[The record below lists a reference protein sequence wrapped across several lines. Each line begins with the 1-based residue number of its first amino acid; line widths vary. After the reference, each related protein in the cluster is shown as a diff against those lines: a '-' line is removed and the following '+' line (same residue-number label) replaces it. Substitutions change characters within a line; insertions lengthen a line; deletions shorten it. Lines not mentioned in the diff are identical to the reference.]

1 MKLDLQD
8 KATAE
13 KKCKVEEETFGET
26 RKRKA
31 NDAGQISQKKD
42 LVGQHPM
49 ILSHIFLR
57 SMKGKF
63 HCARKN

>member
-1 MKLDLQD
+1 MRNVSL
-8 KATAE
+8 E
-13 KKCKVEEETFGET
+13 PFCET
-26 RKRKA
+26 RKRKE
-31 NDAGQISQKKD
+31 NDAGESSQKND

-63 HCARKN
+63 RCAR

>member
-1 MKLDLQD
+1 MQAQNMQNVSL
-8 KATAE
+8 
-13 KKCKVEEETFGET
+13 ETFCET
-26 RKRKA
+26 RKKKE
-31 NDAGQISQKKD
+31 NDAGVGSQKND

-63 HCARKN
+63 HCAR